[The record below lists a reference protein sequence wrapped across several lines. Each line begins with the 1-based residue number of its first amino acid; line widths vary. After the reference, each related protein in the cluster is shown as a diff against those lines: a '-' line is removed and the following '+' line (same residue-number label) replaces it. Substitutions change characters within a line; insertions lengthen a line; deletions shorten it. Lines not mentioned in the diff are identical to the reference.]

1 MKGGVE
7 GEKEWSGREEK
18 KKRER
23 GKDRGGEDN
32 FQTSSLQSHFSGL
45 FFGSC
50 PKVILP
56 PDKND
61 TDSGNGLTI
70 RKTTIIKRE
79 MGTCVCRVCTSGR

>member
-1 MKGGVE
+1 MGWR

-18 KKRER
+18 RER
-23 GKDRGGEDN
+23 GEDN
-32 FQTSSLQSHFSGL
+32 FQTSSLLSHFSGL

-61 TDSGNGLTI
+61 THSGNGLTI
-70 RKTTIIKRE
+70 RRTTIIKRE
-79 MGTCVCRVCTSGR
+79 MGTGVCRVRTSGR